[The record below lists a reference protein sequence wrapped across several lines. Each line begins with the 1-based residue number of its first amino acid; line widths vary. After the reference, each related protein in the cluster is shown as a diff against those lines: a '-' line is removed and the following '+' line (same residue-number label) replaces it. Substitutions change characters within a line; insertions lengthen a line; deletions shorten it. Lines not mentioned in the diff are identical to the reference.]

1 LARRG
6 NNNQPSENDSALNI
20 ERVDKR
26 LDMLDRRLDN
36 IDSVMTSLVER
47 VMQQPVILEV
57 TCPKCGQAIQINIMS
72 NVRRK
77 G

>member
-1 LARRG
+1 MAARR
-6 NNNQPSENDSALNI
+6 NSNQPMESESILDI

-36 IDSVMTSLVER
+36 IDSIMTSLVER

-57 TCPKCGQAIQINIMS
+57 TCPKCGQLIQINIMS
-72 NVRRK
+72 NVRIK